1 MNHDGVRW
9 MVIRE
14 RDVKHS
20 SDYGQTDRSAP
31 RHRRRTV
38 FGPYYLIGVS
48 LVSPSSKDLSGGV
61 SES

>member
-1 MNHDGVRW
+1 

-14 RDVKHS
+14 RDVKHT
-20 SDYGQTDRSAP
+20 SDHGQTDRSAP
-31 RHRRRTV
+31 RHLKRTV

-48 LVSPSSKDLSGGV
+48 LASPSSKDLSGGV